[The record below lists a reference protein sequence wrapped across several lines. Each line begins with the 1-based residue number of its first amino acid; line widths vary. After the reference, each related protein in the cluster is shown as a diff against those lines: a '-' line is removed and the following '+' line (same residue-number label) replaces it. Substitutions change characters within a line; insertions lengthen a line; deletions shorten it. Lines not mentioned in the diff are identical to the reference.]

1 MGEMMTAVYAL
12 LGFILVASVI
22 AIETKDL
29 LSSVI
34 SVSAA
39 GAALAII
46 FLLLGA
52 PDLAFTQVVV
62 EVIFM
67 VLLIR
72 ATVRH
77 DDTTVESHRDMFSV
91 ASGLVFV
98 GVLVLV
104 SVFAFRSMTPFGQP
118 LMTLS
123 QPYLSRSFTDT
134 GAANAVTG
142 VLLDFRAYDTL
153 GEATVIFTAV
163 IGAFAVLRHLGR
175 KRAAEKGPRAGEE
188 AP

>member
-1 MGEMMTAVYAL
+1 MTETMPALYAL
-12 LGFILVASVI
+12 LGFILLGSII
-22 AIETKDL
+22 AIEARDL

-39 GAALAII
+39 GAGMAIV

-52 PDLAFTQVVV
+52 PDLAITQVVV
-62 EVIFM
+62 EIVCL

-72 ATVRH
+72 VAVRR
-77 DDTTVESHRDMFSV
+77 DDTTIDRARDMFHV

-98 GVLVLV
+98 GVLTATGVYV
-104 SVFAFRSMTPFGQP
+104 SRWMQPFGEP
-118 LMTLS
+118 LMRMS
-123 QPYLSRSFTDT
+123 QGYLEQSFTGA

-153 GEATVIFTAV
+153 GEATVIFAAV
-163 IGAFAVLRHLGR
+163 IGVYAVLRHVGR
-175 KRAAEKGPRAGEE
+175 KHDATARDEPDC
-188 AP
+188 